1 MLLLVLCGLEVPWY
15 LPYLGSR
22 SLQTMI
28 KLKKSLKKI
37 INCWKMQIVFKNKT
51 RLRNKFYLEDLTSGV
66 VWAPS
71 TLVSPVPWFKI
82 LTNYDQV
89 KEIIEKN
96 H

>member
-1 MLLLVLCGLEVPWY
+1 
-15 LPYLGSR
+15 
-22 SLQTMI
+22 
-28 KLKKSLKKI
+28 
-37 INCWKMQIVFKNKT
+37 MQIVFKNKT
-51 RLRNKFYLEDLTSGV
+51 SLRNKFYLEDLTSGV

-71 TLVSPVPWFKI
+71 TLVSPVPGFKI

>member
-1 MLLLVLCGLEVPWY
+1 
-15 LPYLGSR
+15 
-22 SLQTMI
+22 
-28 KLKKSLKKI
+28 
-37 INCWKMQIVFKNKT
+37 MQIVFKNKT
-51 RLRNKFYLEDLTSGV
+51 RLRKKFHLEDLTSGV
-66 VWAPS
+66 VWARS